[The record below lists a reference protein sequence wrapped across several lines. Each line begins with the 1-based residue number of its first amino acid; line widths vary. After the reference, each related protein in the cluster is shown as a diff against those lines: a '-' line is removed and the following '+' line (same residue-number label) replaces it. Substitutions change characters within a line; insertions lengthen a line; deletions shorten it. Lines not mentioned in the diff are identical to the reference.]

1 MTFTSPSRVTSALAV
16 LLLTASPLLAQEQ
29 PQAPAVAQIEAPAL
43 QADLAAPS
51 ADAPPALPGAEA
63 AAPQPVAPQALSADA
78 PSVAAPAPVAPATEG
93 AAPTTA
99 GETPPPT
106 VPSPAPQAAAPAEG
120 DAIALNPIQA
130 GPRHGGGD
138 HARPH
143 HGGPGPEEN
152 AGPGPQVKHGLSGD
166 LSPMGMYQA
175 ADIVVKAVMLGL
187 LFGTFVT
194 LTILVY
200 KFFEVALAKRA
211 VRRALRVIRNSQTL
225 AQAESALANRRDPA
239 AFMTQAALDELRRST
254 GALDVAGNDGV
265 KERTRS
271 IVERTEAQAGR
282 KLMLG
287 TGILA
292 TIGSTAPFVGLFG
305 TVWGIMNSFISI
317 AQTQTTNLAV
327 VAPGIAEALLA
338 TAIGLVAA
346 IPAVIVYNHFA
357 RQIQGYRMLLA
368 DAGAGI
374 ERLLSRDL
382 DFRKVSVE

>member
-1 MTFTSPSRVTSALAV
+1 MRSIISSSLTSALTG
-16 LLLTASPLLAQEQ
+16 LMLTAAPLWAQETVTA
-29 PQAPAVAQIEAPAL
+29 PQVAQIEAPSL
-43 QADLAAPS
+43 QQAAPS
-51 ADAPPALPGAEA
+51 TTDALPTLPAA
-63 AAPQPVAPQALSADA
+63 DAAPQSGLPQAPAATD
-78 PSVAAPAPVAPATEG
+78 AAPAPAPTAAQAPVASEAGVANPAAGNAALPDGAVALDETTARGEGNPHRRGGPDGFGGPRGGEHGGLQAPAG
-93 AAPTTA
+93 
-99 GETPPPT
+99 TPQIK
-106 VPSPAPQAAAPAEG
+106 SG
-120 DAIALNPIQA
+120 M
-130 GPRHGGGD
+130 
-138 HARPH
+138 PH
-143 HGGPGPEEN
+143 
-152 AGPGPQVKHGLSGD
+152 D

-200 KFFEVALAKRA
+200 KFFEVALAKRS
-211 VRRALRVIRNSQTL
+211 VRRALKVIRKSQSL
-225 AQAESALANRRDPA
+225 QQAADAMERKSDPA
-239 AFMTQAALDELRRST
+239 AFMTRAALDEYRRSLD
-254 GALDVAGNDGV
+254 ALDIAGNDGV

-282 KLMLG
+282 KLALG
-287 TGILA
+287 TGVLA

-305 TVWGIMNSFISI
+305 TVWGIMNSFIGI

-357 RQIQGYRMLLA
+357 RQIQGYKQLLS

-382 DFRKVSVE
+382 DFRKVQQA

>member
-1 MTFTSPSRVTSALAV
+1 MRITSSSRLTFALTG
-16 LLLTASPLLAQEQ
+16 LLLSAAPIWAQDSSPA
-29 PQAPAVAQIEAPAL
+29 PQQVQIEAPSLQQQVPPDAPPTLPATEAAPQSNEPQGPVAQTPSQNAPLAPAGETAAPEAMAPTAGQGASERAL
-43 QADLAAPS
+43 QA
-51 ADAPPALPGAEA
+51 PAGT
-63 AAPQPVAPQALSADA
+63 PQIKS
-78 PSVAAPAPVAPATEG
+78 G
-93 AAPTTA
+93 M
-99 GETPPPT
+99 
-106 VPSPAPQAAAPAEG
+106 
-120 DAIALNPIQA
+120 
-130 GPRHGGGD
+130 
-138 HARPH
+138 PH
-143 HGGPGPEEN
+143 
-152 AGPGPQVKHGLSGD
+152 D

-200 KFFEVALAKRA
+200 KFFEVALAKRS
-211 VRRALRVIRNSQTL
+211 VRNALKVIRN
-225 AQAESALANRRDPA
+225 AQSLKQAADALARKSDPA
-239 AFMTQAALDELRRST
+239 AFMTRAALDEYHRSLD
-254 GALDVAGNDGV
+254 ALDVAGNDGV

-271 IVERTEAQAGR
+271 IVDRTEAQAGR
-282 KLMLG
+282 KLALG
-287 TGILA
+287 TGVLA

-305 TVWGIMNSFISI
+305 TVWGIMNSFIGI

-357 RQIQGYRMLLA
+357 RQIQGYKQLLS

-382 DFRKVSVE
+382 DFRKVQQA

>member
-1 MTFTSPSRVTSALAV
+1 MRFTKSSCLTSALAG
-16 LLLTASPLLAQEQ
+16 LMLTAAPLWAQDTAIA
-29 PQAPAVAQIEAPAL
+29 PQVAQIEAPSLQQTAPAAVDALPTLPDAEAAPQAPAANAPTVALPNDVVSLDQPGARADQAAL
-43 QADLAAPS
+43 QA
-51 ADAPPALPGAEA
+51 PAGT
-63 AAPQPVAPQALSADA
+63 PQ
-78 PSVAAPAPVAPATEG
+78 
-93 AAPTTA
+93 
-99 GETPPPT
+99 
-106 VPSPAPQAAAPAEG
+106 
-120 DAIALNPIQA
+120 IAS
-130 GPRHGGGD
+130 GM
-138 HARPH
+138 PH
-143 HGGPGPEEN
+143 
-152 AGPGPQVKHGLSGD
+152 D
-166 LSPMGMYQA
+166 LSPMGMYMA

-211 VRRALRVIRNSQTL
+211 VRNALKVLRNSQSL
-225 AQAESALANRRDPA
+225 KQAADALTRKSDPA
-239 AFMTQAALDELRRST
+239 AFMTRAALEEYHRSAD
-254 GALDVAGNDGV
+254 ALDVAGNDGL

-282 KLMLG
+282 KLALG
-287 TGILA
+287 TGVLA

-305 TVWGIMNSFISI
+305 TVWGIMNSFIGI

-357 RQIQGYRMLLA
+357 RQIQGYKQLLS

-374 ERLLSRDL
+374 ERLMSRDL
-382 DFRKVSVE
+382 DFRKVQQA